1 MKKKIVLLYIII
13 FIFIFINNQ
22 LFAQLEKKI
31 ILNQP
36 LSTII
41 NSTQID
47 IETQYIGDYLFANPP
62 YPIPA
67 KNYVNTL
74 VYWDKR
80 YDFNK
85 AEINVYN
92 TEGIKIC
99 GKDRIS
105 IEQQSDW
112 SSIVTW
118 NTSGF
123 PFGIYIILIKHGSA
137 TIPIKVVIG

>member
-1 MKKKIVLLYIII
+1 MNNELL
-13 FIFIFINNQ
+13 
-22 LFAQLEKKI
+22 AQLGKKS
-31 ILNQP
+31 ILNYP
-36 LSTII
+36 LCTII
-41 NSTQID
+41 NNSKVD
-47 IETQYIGDYLFANPP
+47 IETQFIGDYLFANPP

-67 KNYVNTL
+67 KIYVNTL

-92 TEGIKIC
+92 SDGIKIC

-137 TIPIKVVIG
+137 AIPIKVVIG